1 MNKRILGGLAAA
13 VMLAGGLAFSSAGT
27 ASAQQSD
34 TVNHPVCAG
43 VVVDIK
49 PGARTPIAGIVFVKA
64 GNTHTNV
71 GFHEAGYVAA
81 TPNDSAV
88 SHVDVCPVPTRQPLI
103 VFSDFVDGTFVCGA
117 MTVVQTRTKTTTTFT
132 PTISGF
138 TEAVTVTQE
147 TQAREVTGA
156 EKAACAI
163 TPPSVDNIL
172 PPAPA
177 GQTPAPPA
185 PAGQTPAP
193 PAPAGQTPAQADVV
207 AALPPTQV
215 GASGAAPQA
224 VVPAQGL
231 PSTGIDGTGITALVA
246 LLMTSLGGAALFV
259 SRRRNVMT

>member
-27 ASAQQSD
+27 ASAQQPVS
-34 TVNHPVCAG
+34 VNHPACAG
-43 VVVDIK
+43 VVDIA
-49 PGARTPIAGIVFVKA
+49 PGQPTPIAGIVFVKA
-64 GNTHTNV
+64 GNSHTDV
-71 GFHEAGYVAA
+71 GFHEAGYVA
-81 TPNDSAV
+81 TSPNGSAV
-88 SHVDVCPVPTRQPLI
+88 SHVDVCPASTRQPLI
-103 VFSDFVDGTFVCGA
+103 VLSEFVDGAFVCRD

-138 TEAVTVTQE
+138 TEAVTVLQE

-163 TPPSVDNIL
+163 TPPPVDDIL
-172 PPAPA
+172 
-177 GQTPAPPA
+177 PPA

-215 GASGAAPQA
+215 GASGATPQV

-246 LLMTSLGGAALFV
+246 LLMTSLGGAALFM

>member
-27 ASAQQSD
+27 ASAQQPVS
-34 TVNHPVCAG
+34 VNHPACAG
-43 VVVDIK
+43 VVDIA
-49 PGARTPIAGIVFVKA
+49 PGQPTPIAGIVFVKA
-64 GNTHTNV
+64 GNSHTDV
-71 GFHEAGYVAA
+71 GFHEAGYVA
-81 TPNDSAV
+81 TSPNGSTV
-88 SHVDVCPVPTRQPLI
+88 SHVDVCPASTRPSMI
-103 VFSDFVDGTFVCGA
+103 VFSVFVDGAFVCGD

-163 TPPSVDNIL
+163 TPPLVDNIL

-185 PAGQTPAP
+185 AAGQTPAP

-215 GASGAAPQA
+215 GASGAAPQV

>member
-43 VVVDIK
+43 LVKDIA
-49 PGARTPIAGIVFVKA
+49 PGEPTPIAGIVYVKA
-64 GNTHTNV
+64 GDTHTDV
-71 GFHEAGYVAA
+71 GFHGAGFVA
-81 TPNDSAV
+81 TSPNKSAV

-103 VFSDFVDGTFVCGA
+103 VFSVFVDGAFVCGD

-163 TPPSVDNIL
+163 TPPSVDNI
-172 PPAPA
+172 P
-177 GQTPAPPA
+177 PPA

-215 GASGAAPQA
+215 GASGATPQV